1 MPLESELGLHV
12 EAEANDLRVEV
23 LQIGLKKGEPLAPLV
38 VNTVIRSHQQVFAR
52 VVTTQG
58 DIVHLADV
66 HQLGAA

>member
-1 MPLESELGLHV
+1 MPLEAELGLHV
-12 EAEANDLRVEV
+12 GVEATDLRVKF

-38 VNTVIRSHQQVFAR
+38 PNTVIRSHQQVFTR
-52 VVTTQG
+52 VVTAQG